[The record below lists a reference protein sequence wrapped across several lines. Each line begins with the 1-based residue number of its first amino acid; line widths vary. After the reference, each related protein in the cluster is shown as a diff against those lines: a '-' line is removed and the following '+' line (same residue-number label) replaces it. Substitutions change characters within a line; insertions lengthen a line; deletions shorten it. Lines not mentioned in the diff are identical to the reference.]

1 MTNRVCGNPTCNC
14 FSPKFVL
21 HCHFSTTQRK
31 RAPEASFFFGW
42 WIKSGANRAA
52 NMCLYQGYL
61 ATLPNR
67 LLSPNAARFG
77 GLRSKTLSP
86 FTYARNA
93 TTYSPKRPPPTK
105 EALMANIPVPFL
117 YGIYPKS
124 ARTLYGVFGA
134 SPHCVCL
141 VSEIGFFAVLRNY
154 RVALR
159 CLLRGIGGS
168 RRPIFRKAS

>member
-1 MTNRVCGNPTCNC
+1 MIFRFEREYTKVHSSVSKPLLKGHCAVCESLLT
-14 FSPKFVL
+14 
-21 HCHFSTTQRK
+21 
-31 RAPEASFFFGW
+31 
-42 WIKSGANRAA
+42 A
-52 NMCLYQGYL
+52 NMQVQTTHK
-61 ATLPNR
+61 A
-67 LLSPNAARFG
+67 SPLKYRCTRNHGRIAKRFG

-124 ARTLYGVFGA
+124 ARTLYGVFGT

-141 VSEIGFFAVLRNY
+141 VSEIGFFAMLRNY